1 MNNIKEF
8 DVAIIG
14 GGPGG
19 LTAAIYAQ
27 RANLKTCFIEKG
39 APGGK
44 MVITAKIENY
54 PGFKSIEGPTL
65 SLEMFNQATELGSEY
80 IGAEAVQIKNIENN
94 MKEVLLNNG
103 NSIIAKVV
111 IIAIGTENR
120 KLDIPGEEKFVGRGV
135 SYCAIC
141 DGSFYKNKVVSV
153 IGSGNS
159 ACEEAIYLS
168 QIASK
173 VYLIVRGPALKADA
187 TVIDEINEKENIE
200 LMLNTDTVEIF
211 GTKSVES
218 LEVKDK
224 TKNENIKLDV
234 SAVFP
239 FVGLSAFSI
248 GSEQKVE
255 KTAMN
260 FIVTDK
266 NMQTSIDGIFSVGDI
281 NDKKYRQISTAIS
294 DGTIAALAAKEYI
307 NKNFKKK

>member
-1 MNNIKEF
+1 MDKNKEF
-8 DVAIIG
+8 DLVIIG

-19 LTAAIYAQ
+19 LTAAIYGQ

-65 SLEMFNQATELGSEY
+65 SYEMFNQATELGAEY
-80 IGAEAVQIKNIENN
+80 IGAEAVQIKNSSDNKKDI
-94 MKEVLLNNG
+94 LLNNG
-103 NSIIAKVV
+103 TTVTGKAV

-120 KLDIPGEEKFVGRGV
+120 KLEIPGEEKFVGRGV

-141 DGSFYKNKVVSV
+141 DGSFYKGKVVAV

-173 VYLIVRGPALKADA
+173 VYLVVRGNQLKADA
-187 TVIDEINEKENIE
+187 SVISEIEHKENIE
-200 LMLNTDTVEIF
+200 LMLNTETVEIF
-211 GTKSVES
+211 GKDSVEA
-218 LEVKDK
+218 LQVKDK
-224 TKNENIKLDV
+224 IKNEDIKLDV
-234 SAVFP
+234 NAVFP

-248 GSEQKVE
+248 GAEQKIE
-255 KTAMN
+255 KTNLN
-260 FIVTDK
+260 FIITDK
-266 NMQTSIDGIFSVGDI
+266 NMQTSIEGIFSVGDI
-281 NDKKYRQISTAIS
+281 NDKKYRQISTAIN
-294 DGTIAALAAKEYI
+294 DGTIAALSAKEYI
-307 NKNFKKK
+307 NKNFKK